1 MKKLLP
7 QANDLEK
14 VLSVFVYTLSKTNCT
29 KQDISEFCQ
38 FELRQADYYI
48 GACHY
53 LNLLDNKMCATDI
66 GYEIFKSR
74 KNIKE
79 KVYRQVIT
87 DPFIGRIFAFRLFA
101 NHEDSREFAHE
112 LAYHEYPNYS
122 LSVLNRRSESLLGWC
137 EEIISYLKNKRI
149 FG

>member
-14 VLSVFVYTLSKTNCT
+14 VINVFVYTISKTNCT
-29 KQDISEFCQ
+29 KQDIAEFCQ
-38 FELRQADYYI
+38 FELRQADYYL

-53 LNLLDNKMCATDI
+53 LNLLDSKMRATDI
-66 GYEIFKSR
+66 GNEIFKSR

-79 KVYRQVIT
+79 KVYRQVIIN
-87 DPFIGRIFAFRLFA
+87 PFIGKIFAFRLFA
-101 NHEDSREFAHE
+101 SHEDAKEFAHE
-112 LAYHEYPNYS
+112 LAYNEYPDYS

-137 EEIISYLKNKRI
+137 EEIINYLKVR
-149 FG
+149 GVLV